1 MPCEFIQRRKEETGH
16 MYEYIKGEIVSKKH
30 DYVVVDNSGMG
41 YKIFTSINTMSK
53 LQTNEQ
59 ALLHT
64 YLHVR
69 EDIMVLYGFYSE
81 EELFLFNMLISIS
94 GIGPKA
100 ALSILSVLSY
110 QEVATAVVCE
120 DAALLSKAPGIG
132 KKTAMRI
139 ILELKDKL
147 KGLDV
152 EDMEVKEQIEVSD
165 KYSEAVN
172 ALLVLG
178 YNTKYAREALNKT
191 YNEKDSLQDII
202 KKALAG

>member
-1 MPCEFIQRRKEETGH
+1 
-16 MYEYIKGEIVSKKH
+16 MYEYIKGEVIAKKH
-30 DYVVVDNSGMG
+30 DYVVLDNSGIG
-41 YKIFTSINTMSK
+41 YKIFTSINTMSRLK
-53 LQTNEQ
+53 LNDPS
-59 ALLHT
+59 LLHT

-69 EDIMVLYGFYSE
+69 EDAMILYGFASE

-120 DAALLSKAPGIG
+120 DSASLSKAPGIG

-147 KGLDV
+147 KGLEI
-152 EDMEVKEQIEVSD
+152 EDKEVKEQIEVSD
-165 KYSEAVN
+165 KYTEAVN

-178 YNTKYAREALNKT
+178 YNTKYARQSLNKI
-191 YNEKDSLQDII
+191 YNENDSLQDII

>member
-1 MPCEFIQRRKEETGH
+1 

-30 DYVVVDNSGMG
+30 DYVVVDNAGIG
-41 YKIFTSINTMSK
+41 YKIFTSINTMSR

-120 DAALLSKAPGIG
+120 DAASLSKAPGIG

>member
-1 MPCEFIQRRKEETGH
+1 
-16 MYEYIKGEIVSKKH
+16 
-30 DYVVVDNSGMG
+30 
-41 YKIFTSINTMSK
+41 
-53 LQTNEQ
+53 NEQ

-120 DAALLSKAPGIG
+120 DAASLSKAPGIG

-178 YNTKYAREALNKT
+178 YNTKYAKEALNKI

>member
-1 MPCEFIQRRKEETGH
+1 
-16 MYEYIKGEIVSKKH
+16 
-30 DYVVVDNSGMG
+30 
-41 YKIFTSINTMSK
+41 
-53 LQTNEQ
+53 
-59 ALLHT
+59 LL
-64 YLHVR
+64 L
-69 EDIMVLYGFYSE
+69 
-81 EELFLFNMLISIS
+81 
-94 GIGPKA
+94 
-100 ALSILSVLSY
+100 
-110 QEVATAVVCE
+110 AVVCE
-120 DAALLSKAPGIG
+120 DAASLSKAPGIG
-132 KKTAMRI
+132 KKPAMRK

-202 KKALAG
+202 KKALAV

>member
-1 MPCEFIQRRKEETGH
+1 
-16 MYEYIKGEIVSKKH
+16 MYEYIKGEVVAKKH
-30 DYVVVDNSGMG
+30 DYIVIDNAGIG

-53 LQTNEQ
+53 LQTNEHV
-59 ALLHT
+59 LLHT

-69 EDIMVLYGFYSE
+69 EDAMILYGFFSQ

-120 DAALLSKAPGIG
+120 DVASLSKAPGIG

-147 KGLDV
+147 KGLEI
-152 EDMEVKEQIEVSD
+152 EDMEVKEQIQVSD

-178 YNTKYAREALNKT
+178 YNTKYAKQALDKI
-191 YNEKDSLQDII
+191 YDEKDSLQDII

>member
-1 MPCEFIQRRKEETGH
+1 
-16 MYEYIKGEIVSKKH
+16 MYEYIKGNLKAKKH
-30 DYVVVDNSGMG
+30 DYVVVENNGIG
-41 YKIFTSINTMSK
+41 YKIYTSLNTIMK
-53 LQTNEQ
+53 VKTDEDI
-59 ALLHT
+59 LLYT

-69 EDIMVLYGFYSE
+69 EDAMILYGFASE

-120 DAALLSKAPGIG
+120 DSASLSKAPGIG

-147 KGLDV
+147 KGLEI
-152 EDMEVKEQIEVSD
+152 EDKEVKEQIEVSD
-165 KYSEAVN
+165 KYTEAVN

-178 YNTKYAREALNKT
+178 YNTKYARQSLNKI
-191 YNEKDSLQDII
+191 YNENDSLQDII

>member
-1 MPCEFIQRRKEETGH
+1 

-30 DYVVVDNSGMG
+30 DYVVVDNAGIG
-41 YKIFTSINTMSK
+41 YKIFTSINTMSR
-53 LQTNEQ
+53 LQKNEQ

-120 DAALLSKAPGIG
+120 DAASLSKAPGIG

>member
-1 MPCEFIQRRKEETGH
+1 

-30 DYVVVDNSGMG
+30 DYVVVDNAGIG
-41 YKIFTSINTMSK
+41 YKIFTSINTMSR

-120 DAALLSKAPGIG
+120 DAASLSKAPGIG

-152 EDMEVKEQIEVSD
+152 EDMEVKEQI
-165 KYSEAVN
+165 
-172 ALLVLG
+172 
-178 YNTKYAREALNKT
+178 
-191 YNEKDSLQDII
+191 
-202 KKALAG
+202 

>member
-1 MPCEFIQRRKEETGH
+1 
-16 MYEYIKGEIVSKKH
+16 MYEYIKGEVVAKKH
-30 DYVVVDNSGMG
+30 DYVVVDNAGVG
-41 YKIFTSINTMSK
+41 YRIFTSINTMSK
-53 LQTNEQ
+53 LQTHEK
-59 ALLHT
+59 ALLYT

-69 EDIMVLYGFYSE
+69 EDVMVLYGFACE

-110 QEVATAVVCE
+110 QEVATAVVSE
-120 DAALLSKAPGIG
+120 DAASLSKAPGVG

-147 KGLDV
+147 KGLYAAEGDA
-152 EDMEVKEQIEVSD
+152 VKQIAVSD

-178 YNTKYAREALNKT
+178 YNTKYAREALNKV
-191 YNEKDSLQDII
+191 YDESDSLQDII
-202 KKALAG
+202 KKALAEQI

>member
-1 MPCEFIQRRKEETGH
+1 MEETGL

-30 DYVVVDNSGMG
+30 DYVVVDNAGIG
-41 YKIFTSINTMSK
+41 YKIFTSINTMSR

-120 DAALLSKAPGIG
+120 DAASLSKAPGIG

>member
-1 MPCEFIQRRKEETGH
+1 

-178 YNTKYAREALNKT
+178 YNTKYAKEALNKI

>member
-1 MPCEFIQRRKEETGH
+1 
-16 MYEYIKGEIVSKKH
+16 MYEYIKGNLKAKKH
-30 DYVVVDNSGMG
+30 DYVVVENNGIG
-41 YKIFTSINTMSK
+41 YKIYTSLNTIMK
-53 LQTNEQ
+53 VKTDEDI
-59 ALLHT
+59 LLYT

-69 EDIMVLYGFYSE
+69 EDAMMLYGFSQE

-110 QEVATAVVCE
+110 QDVATAVVSE
-120 DAALLSKAPGIG
+120 DVGLLSKAPGIG

-147 KGLDV
+147 KGIDI
-152 EDMEVKEQIEVSD
+152 DDTQPKGQIEHSD

-178 YNTKYAREALNKT
+178 YNSKYARQALDAV
-191 YNEKDSLQDII
+191 YDEKDSLQDII
-202 KKALAG
+202 KNALAGRTSSN